1 MRNAIIRASGIYA
14 PKRVLTNQYFND
26 SLGVDVDTWLR
37 EHLEIY
43 ERRWCEE
50 DESTAD
56 ICVYAAEAALQNA
69 GITGKELDLIIVAT
83 DTPEYLTPS
92 TAAVVQYRLK
102 AEHAG
107 TFDLNAAC
115 AGFVTAMDVGAK
127 YIRTDDRYHNVL
139 IIGAYAMSKYLN
151 PQDKKTVTLYA
162 DGAGA
167 ILLQAEENS
176 ERGLLGSELL
186 TLGQYHDGMGIYGG
200 GTKHPL
206 NAKTLANEQQFFK
219 VNYRF
224 PPELNLQVWT
234 HMTKML
240 CERLKI
246 RPEEVQHYL
255 LTQININTIRSTM
268 DLLHVPHDHAHTAMH
283 DRAYIGSACI
293 PTAFHLAMEAGKIK
307 PGDWIFMIGSG
318 SGLTFSSVAFKY

>member
-1 MRNAIIRASGIYA
+1 MRNAIIKASGIYA
-14 PKRVLTNQYFND
+14 PKRVLPNSYFNEL
-26 SLGVDVDTWLR
+26 LGEDVDTWLR
-37 EHLEIY
+37 GHLEIC

-56 ICVYAAEAALQNA
+56 ICVYAAEEALKNA
-69 GITGKELDLIIVAT
+69 GLIGKELDLIIVAT

-127 YIRTDDRYHNVL
+127 YIRTDERYKNVL
-139 IIGAYAMSKYLN
+139 VIGAYAMSKYLN
-151 PQDKKTVTLYA
+151 PKDKKTVTLYA
-162 DGAGA
+162 DGAAA

-176 ERGLLGSELL
+176 ERGLMGSELL

-206 NAKTLANEQQFFK
+206 NQETIAEDRQYLKI
-219 VNYRF
+219 NYRF

-234 HMTKML
+234 HMAKML
-240 CERLKI
+240 CERLNI
-246 RPEEVQHYL
+246 RPDEVQHYL
-255 LTQININTIRSTM
+255 LTQINVNTIRKTM
-268 DLLHVPHDHAHTAMH
+268 DILQVPHDQAHTAMH
-283 DRAYIGSACI
+283 DRAYTGSACI
-293 PTAFHLAMEAGKIK
+293 PTAFHLAWEAGKVK

-318 SGLTFSSVAFKY
+318 SGLTFSSVAFKF